1 MARVGVDVGGTNT
14 DLVLESERGIHV
26 HKVASTPHDQSEG
39 VLRGLS
45 ELCEMARI
53 RPGDIDLIVHG
64 TTVATNIT
72 LEHNGAEVGM
82 LTSRNFRD
90 ILHIGRHKR
99 PHNFSLHF
107 EVPWQNRPLVK
118 RRNRIP
124 ITERILPPDG
134 RVETPMDENEV
145 LDAVAVF
152 KRRGIESVVIG
163 FLFSFIN
170 DAHERR
176 AKAIVER
183 EMPGA
188 YVCCSSD
195 VANVIREF
203 ERFSTAAMNA
213 FIGPLTTTYLHSLQ
227 SKLADNGFRANLRL
241 IQSNGGIST
250 VEACSKRAVSI
261 LMSGPAGGVIGG
273 RSEGLLCESRNLITV
288 DIGGTSA
295 DISTIPDG
303 RIKIMNPRD
312 SYVSGHPILVPMID
326 LVTIG
331 AGGGSIAHIDPAGGF
346 HVGPRSAGADPGPA
360 CYGKGGEEP
369 TVTDAQVALGRMDA
383 DKLLGGDLPVDP
395 SLAERAI
402 EAKVARKLN
411 LSVKEAA
418 LGIIRV
424 INSNMALA
432 IRSSSVARGVDPRE
446 FSLVPFGGAGPL
458 HGVALAEAVAARDVI
473 VPVAPGITAAMGLLE
488 TDMQYEHARSLI
500 TSLTHV
506 DSDTVRRI
514 DALVTEL
521 VAECRRDL
529 ENDGVPPERQQ
540 YQRFAECRYHGQG
553 FELRADIPEGR
564 GHRDGGEAHHGKLPR
579 PAPPGLQL
587 RVRRRRGG
595 ADHGARHRHREGEAA
610 GGGPHRARE
619 RVRHR
624 QRLPL
629 LPSDHLRRR
638 RDRGHPAL
646 RPPAAQGRTPHH
658 RSRGPHPAQL
668 DDSRAARVP
677 LRGRGARESA
687 HPARSLRRS
696 ARDAVTETANTGQ
709 RAPAEARQPKP
720 RSTHHGPA
728 RARPDHVAGHQ
739 RRPGHHRRGDGAHPL
754 PDVVLLDHP

>member
-213 FIGPLTTTYLHSLQ
+213 FIGPLTTTYLHNLQ
-227 SKLADNGFRANLRL
+227 DKLADNGFRANLRL

-273 RSEGLLCESRNLITV
+273 RSEGLLCDSRNLITV

-402 EAKVARKLN
+402 EAKVAKKLN

-506 DSDTVRRI
+506 DADTVRRI
-514 DALVTEL
+514 DALVAEL

-553 FELRADIPEGR
+553 FELRADIPEGEVTATVVKR
-564 GHRDGGEAHHGKLPR
+564 IMENFHEQHRLDYGYAFDDGEVELITVRVIGTEKVKPLEVARIESANGSGIDNAFLYSRPTTFDDGRTVDTPRYDRLQLKAGHRIPG
-579 PAPPGLQL
+579 PAVLIQHNSTIL
-587 RVRRRRGG
+587 V
-595 ADHGARHRHREGEAA
+595 
-610 GGGPHRARE
+610 
-619 RVRHR
+619 
-624 QRLPL
+624 
-629 LPSDHLRRR
+629 
-638 RDRGHPAL
+638 
-646 RPPAAQGRTPHH
+646 PPAY
-658 RSRGPHPAQL
+658 L
-668 DDSRAARVP
+668 CEVAAHGN
-677 LRGRGARESA
+677 L
-687 HPARSLRRS
+687 LIRRS
-696 ARDAVTETANTGQ
+696 S
-709 RAPAEARQPKP
+709 P
-720 RSTHHGPA
+720 
-728 RARPDHVAGHQ
+728 
-739 RRPGHHRRGDGAHPL
+739 
-754 PDVVLLDHP
+754 